1 MAKKSGLK
9 VDRKYTTP
17 GNPYNNIT
25 WEKRSSKITNPDGSV
40 VFEMNDVEI
49 PSTWSQVATDIMV
62 SKYFRKAGVP
72 QLDADG
78 FELKDENG
86 DTVLGPETSS
96 RQVFDRLAETWRHW
110 GEKTGYFATSDDAQ
124 AFEDELKY
132 MLATQMAAP
141 NSPQWFNTGL
151 NYKYNLTGPQQGFWY
166 VDPKTGNLTPGEDS
180 YSRPQPHACF
190 IQSID
195 DDLVNEG
202 GIMDLW
208 VKEARLFKFGSGTGT
223 NFSNLRGEGE
233 QLSGGGVSSGVM
245 SFLKIGDRAA
255 GAIKSGG
262 TTRRAAKMVILDL
275 DHPDIEDFIEW
286 KAIEEDKARA
296 LIAAGYPADFN
307 GEAYATVSGQN
318 SNNSVKVPTEFLTA
332 IKEDGDWD
340 LIARTDGSVMK
351 TVKARDLWNKIAD
364 AAWRCADPGVQYDTT
379 INEWHTSPMGGRIRA
394 SNPCSE
400 YLFLDNTACNL
411 ASLNLVKFYDDDTQ
425 IFDVAS
431 YKHALR
437 IWTIVLEISV
447 EMAQFPSK
455 EIAQGSYDYRTL
467 GLGYANLGSLL
478 MRKGIAYDSKL
489 GRAIAGALT
498 AMLTG
503 EAYKASAEMAGIV
516 GPFPKYKENSKN
528 MLRVMNNHRKAAYD
542 SNDYEGLSHDLIAI
556 DQDLCPEYLL
566 EAAQASWDDAVELGT
581 KNGYRNAQATVLAPT
596 GTIGLL
602 MDCDTTGVEPDFALM
617 KFKKLAG
624 GGYMKIANQSI
635 GPALDALGYKSNEVN
650 EIINYVIGSMSLNDS
665 PYVNKKSLIEKGLS
679 EDDVAKI
686 EDALPGAFE
695 IQHAFNVFVLGEE
708 TLKNLGIEE
717 EAYTSFDFNLLETL
731 GYSRN
736 EIAQANLHICGTQKI
751 EGAPY
756 LKDEHL
762 DVFDCANK
770 CGKDGERFIHYMG
783 HVRMMAAAQPF
794 ISGAI
799 SKTVNMPN
807 EASIED
813 IEDCYYEAAKIG
825 VKAIAIYRDGSK
837 ASQPLSASSDE
848 GDSDES
854 DPEVSKILEEEAM
867 LVQGNYAPGTSPTQ
881 AYAGANRPRFLLPE
895 RREGWTQEAR
905 VAGHKVYLRTGE
917 YPDGTLGE
925 VFIDIAKEGAT
936 LKGVLGC
943 FAIAVSKGLQ
953 YGVPLEEF
961 VDTFTFQTFE
971 PRGMVEGHE
980 NIKMSNSIVDYV
992 FRALGLEY
1000 LNRTDL
1006 VQVPPKATS
1015 NEVSETIE
1023 PVQEV
1028 EPAQKKT
1035 ETVEPVQEV
1044 EPVEIIQKTEVVEP
1058 VQEVETPSNVQNNET
1073 TSIVQETQFV
1083 TKIED
1088 NDTVESVEAVSN
1100 SVTTVQE
1107 VLGDMMGDAPACPDC
1122 GHITIRNGSCYKC
1135 LNCGNSLGCS

>member
-1 MAKKSGLK
+1 
-9 VDRKYTTP
+9 
-17 GNPYNNIT
+17 
-25 WEKRSSKITNPDGSV
+25 
-40 VFEMNDVEI
+40 
-49 PSTWSQVATDIMV
+49 MV

-72 QLDADG
+72 QVDAEG
-78 FELKDENG
+78 NVLKDENG
-86 DTVLGPETSS
+86 EVVLGSETSS

-110 GEKTGYFATSDDAQ
+110 GETTGYFATKDDAQ

-151 NYKYNLTGPQQGFWY
+151 NHKYDLTGPAQGFWY
-166 VDPKTGNLTPGEDS
+166 VDPKTSKLVEADDS

-223 NFSNLRGEGE
+223 NFSHLRGEGE

-275 DHPDIEDFIEW
+275 DHPDIETFIEW

-318 SNNSVKVPTEFLTA
+318 SNNSVRVPTEFLKA
-332 IKEDGDWD
+332 IEEDGDWE
-340 LIARTDGSVMK
+340 LTARTDGSIMK
-351 TVKARDLWNKIAD
+351 TVKARDLWNKVAD
-364 AAWRCADPGVQYDTT
+364 AAWKCADPGVQYDTT
-379 INEWHTSPMGGRIRA
+379 INEWHTSPMGGKIRA

-411 ASLNLVKFYDDDTQ
+411 ASLNLVKFYDDEKQD
-425 IFDVAS
+425 FDIGS

-516 GPFPKYKENSKN
+516 GAFPRYKENAEN

-556 DQDLCPEYLL
+556 DQDLCPEDLL
-566 EAAQASWDDAVELGT
+566 AAAQLSWDEAVELGT

-635 GPALDALGYKSNEVN
+635 GPALNALGYASAEVR
-650 EIINYVIGSMSLNDS
+650 EIINYVIGSMSLEDS
-665 PYVNKKSLIEKGLS
+665 PYVNKKSLMEKGLS
-679 EDDVAKI
+679 QEDVAKI
-686 EDALPGAFE
+686 EAALPGAFE

-708 TLKNLGIEE
+708 TLKGLGIPEE
-717 EAYTSFDFNLLETL
+717 EYTSFDFNLLETL

-736 EIAQANLHICGTQKI
+736 EIAQANIDICGTQKI

-807 EASIED
+807 EATIED
-813 IEDCYYEAAKIG
+813 IEDCYFEAAKIG

-837 ASQPLSASSDE
+837 ASQPLSSSSDDGE
-848 GDSDES
+848 SEES
-854 DPEVSKILEEEAM
+854 DPEVAKILEEEAM
-867 LVQGNYAPGTSPTQ
+867 LIQGNFAPGTSPSR
-881 AYAGANRPRFLLPE
+881 AYAGVNRPRFLLPE
-895 RREGWTQEAR
+895 RRDGWTQEAR
-905 VAGHKVYLRTGE
+905 IAGHKVYLRTGE

-980 NIKMSNSIVDYV
+980 NIKMSNSIIDYV

-1000 LNRTDL
+1000 LDRTDI
-1006 VQVPPKATS
+1006 VQVPPKDKT
-1015 NEVSETIE
+1015 VDETA
-1023 PVQEV
+1023 PV
-1028 EPAQKKT
+1028 AKT
-1035 ETVEPVQEV
+1035 ETAPVAKTETAPV
-1044 EPVEIIQKTEVVEP
+1044 AKTETAPVAKTETAPVEQAE
-1058 VQEVETPSNVQNNET
+1058 
-1073 TSIVQETQFV
+1073 
-1083 TKIED
+1083 
-1088 NDTVESVEAVSN
+1088 N
-1100 SVTTVQE
+1100 SVATVQE
-1107 VLGDMMGDAPACPDC
+1107 VLGDMMGDAPACNEC

>member
-1 MAKKSGLK
+1 MAKNTGLK
-9 VDRKYTTP
+9 INRKYTSP
-17 GNPYNNIT
+17 GDPYKDIV
-25 WEKRSSKITNPDGSV
+25 WEKRSSKITNPDGST

-72 QLDADG
+72 QTDDKG
-78 FELKDENG
+78 NVIKDENG
-86 DTVLGPETSS
+86 EVVLGPETSS
-96 RQVFDRLAETWRHW
+96 KQVFNRLAETWRHW
-110 GEKTGYFATSDDAQ
+110 GEKTGYFSSEKDAQ

-151 NYKYNLTGPQQGFWY
+151 NYKYGLTGKEQGFWY
-166 VDPKTGNLTPGEDS
+166 VDPKTGELTPGEDS

-233 QLSGGGVSSGVM
+233 NLSGGGVSSGVM

-296 LIAAGYPADFN
+296 LINAGYPSDYN

-318 SNNSVKVPTEFLTA
+318 SNNSVRVPNEF
-332 IKEDGDWD
+332 IKALESDGDWE
-340 LIARTDGSVMK
+340 LTARTDGSTMK
-351 TVKARDLWNKIAD
+351 TVKARDLWSKIAD
-364 AAWRCADPGVQYDTT
+364 AAWRCADPGVQFNTT
-379 INEWHTSPMGGRIRA
+379 INEWHTSPAGGQIRA

-411 ASLNLVKFYDDDTQ
+411 ASLNLVKFYDDENQ
-425 IFDVAS
+425 VFDITS

-478 MRKGIAYDSKL
+478 MRKGIAYDSEL

-503 EAYKASAEMAGIV
+503 EAYKTSAEMASVV
-516 GPFPKYKENSKN
+516 GPFPKYSENKDN
-528 MLRVMNNHRKAAYD
+528 MLRVMGNHRKAAYD
-542 SNDYEGLSHDLIAI
+542 SNDYVGISHDLLAI
-556 DQDLCPEYLL
+556 DQNLCPDDLL
-566 EAAQASWDDAVELGT
+566 KGAQDSWDGALELGE
-581 KNGYRNAQATVLAPT
+581 KYGYRNAQATVLAPT

-635 GPALDALGYKSNEVN
+635 GPALNALGYTKKETD
-650 EIINYVIGSMSLNDS
+650 EIIQYVIGSMSLDGS
-665 PYVNKKSLIEKGLS
+665 PFVNRETLKAKGLN
-679 EDDVAKI
+679 EQDIDNI
-686 EDALPGAFE
+686 ENSLPGAFE
-695 IQHAFNVFVLGEE
+695 IQHAFNVFVVGEE
-708 TLKNLGIEE
+708 TMQRLEISEE
-717 EAYTSFDFNLLETL
+717 EYTSFDFNLLEKL
-731 GYSRN
+731 GFTKT
-736 EIAQANLHICGTQKI
+736 EIDKANKFICGTQTI

-756 LKDEHL
+756 LKDEDL
-762 DVFDCANK
+762 SVFDCANK

-799 SKTVNMPN
+799 SKTVNMPH
-807 EASIED
+807 EATIED
-813 IEDCYYEAAKIG
+813 IENCYFESAGLGI
-825 VKAIAIYRDGSK
+825 KAIAIYRDGSK
-837 ASQPLSASSDE
+837 ASQPLSASSDDGE
-848 GDSDES
+848 SEES
-854 DPEVSKILEEEAM
+854 DPQVSEIIENESM
-867 LVQGNYAPGTSPTQ
+867 LMLGNYAPGTSPTK
-881 AYAGANRPRFLLPE
+881 AYAGTTRPRFLLPE
-895 RREGWTQEAR
+895 RREGWTQEAKI
-905 VAGHKVYLRTGE
+905 AGHKVYLRTGE

-980 NIKMSNSIVDYV
+980 NIKMSNSIIDYV

-1000 LNRTDL
+1000 LNRTDI
-1006 VQVPPKATS
+1006 VQNPPQDSLDEENVTS
-1015 NEVSETIE
+1015 T
-1023 PVQEV
+1023 PVQNVTPPPIEEQVTESPAQVEEV
-1028 EPAQKKT
+1028 EPTKT
-1035 ETVEPVQEV
+1035 SQINETQAEAQEV
-1044 EPVEIIQKTEVVEP
+1044 QFITKVEEK
-1058 VQEVETPSNVQNNET
+1058 ETFENT
-1073 TSIVQETQFV
+1073 
-1083 TKIED
+1083 
-1088 NDTVESVEAVSN
+1088 DTASN